1 MKRSKLEVP
10 DQMEVRDM
18 LGTQNPPISD
28 YVVKALTI
36 KSEHNKIT
44 IGTGDKDF
52 LHLAH
57 LASGGNR

>member
-1 MKRSKLEVP
+1 MKRSKLEMP

-44 IGTGDKDF
+44 IGTGDQDF
-52 LHLAH
+52 LHLA
-57 LASGGNR
+57 SGANR